1 MGKTLEVAAD
11 RATDE
16 RNLILPA
23 EVARGIYIR
32 NAPSAQTLKLL
43 YLLCAK
49 AGGRMADD
57 TRHEI
62 TLAEIRRVDGMRNHD
77 RASLRELFIE
87 LRGAVLTYDNAVEEV
102 EVIGGFVDEV
112 RLDYSDP
119 SKGNLMVQWWYGRT
133 FRRMAEQSDLWAVL
147 DRQTLFALRS
157 KYSILLFQH
166 IASLVNLKH
175 VTSKQFSMSEIRDVM
190 GLTDTTLSRFADFNA
205 RALAPALAEI
215 CQLSRFDV
223 KAKFRKQNRTVVAVE
238 IHWTPKADTSTMK
251 EELAR
256 PKVGRKAR
264 RDGTVERAVVAFPVY
279 GGLSSTDKTVTHWRA
294 LFTQH
299 VAKIQGRHLPDSK
312 VVCDAFRKAV
322 GRDDLDGPN
331 IEKRFIAFCSSWR
344 G

>member
-11 RATDE
+11 RATDDSK
-16 RNLILPA
+16 LILPA
-23 EVARGIYIR
+23 EMARGIYIR

-62 TLAEIRRVDGMRNHD
+62 TLTEIRKVKGMRNHD
-77 RASLRELFIE
+77 LTSLRELFVE
-87 LRGAVLTYDNAVEEV
+87 LRGAVLTFDNTAEQI

-119 SKGNLMVQWWYGRT
+119 NTGNLVVQWWYGRT

-166 IASLVNLKH
+166 VASLVNLKH
-175 VTSKQFSMSEIRDVM
+175 IQSKRFTVGKLRDVM
-190 GLTDTTLSRFADFNA
+190 GLPDTTLGRFANFNA

-215 CQLSRFDV
+215 NQLSRFDV
-223 KAKFRKQNRTVVAVE
+223 AATFHKKGRTVVEVE
-238 IHWTPKADTSTMK
+238 IHWTPKADVAK
-251 EELAR
+251 AKRELAR
-256 PKVGRKAR
+256 PKVGRRAR
-264 RDGTVERAVVAFPVY
+264 RDGTAERTVNAFPAT
-279 GGLSSTDKTVTHWRA
+279 GGLSASDPTVAYWRS
-294 LFTQH
+294 LF
-299 VAKIQGRHLPDSK
+299 VDSVVRVQGNHLPDSK
-312 VVCDAFRKAV
+312 VVCDAFRKTV
-322 GRDDLDGPN
+322 GADLENPTT
-331 IEKRFIAFCSSWR
+331 EKRFIGFCRGWR

>member
-11 RATDE
+11 RATDDSK
-16 RNLILPA
+16 LILPA
-23 EVARGIYIR
+23 EIARGIYIR

-62 TLAEIRRVDGMRNHD
+62 TLAEIRKVKGMRNHD
-77 RASLRELFIE
+77 HTSLRELFVE
-87 LRGAVLTYDNAVEEV
+87 LRGAVLTFDNATEQV

-112 RLDYSDP
+112 RLDYSNP
-119 SKGNLMVQWWYGRT
+119 NAGNLVVQWWYGRT
-133 FRRMAEQSDLWAVL
+133 FRRMAELSDLWAVL

-166 IASLVNLKH
+166 VASLVNLKH
-175 VTSKQFSMSEIRDVM
+175 VKSKRFTVEDLRDVM
-190 GLTDTTLSRFADFNA
+190 GLPDTTLGRFANFNA

-215 CQLSRFDV
+215 NQLSRFDV
-223 KAKFRKQNRTVVAVE
+223 AATFHKKGRTVVEVE
-238 IHWTPKADTSTMK
+238 IHWMPKSNVADAK
-251 EELAR
+251 RELAR

-264 RDGTVERAVVAFPVY
+264 REGAVEQAVNVFPTS
-279 GGLSSTDKTVTHWRA
+279 GGLSASDPTVTHWRA
-294 LFTQH
+294 LFVNNVTR
-299 VAKIQGRHLPDSK
+299 IQGNQLPDSK
-312 VVCDAFRKAV
+312 TVSDAFRKAV
-322 GRDDLDGPN
+322 GVDLENSN
-331 IEKRFIAFCSSWR
+331 IEKRFIGFCRSWR